1 MYNSAVG
8 IAGHGDGVVSMSF
21 SRRGAVVVLAE
32 FGTGQVLWSFVWFTL
47 FFIWIWLLIM
57 VFSDVFRSPDLS
69 GWSKAIWTI
78 FIIVVPYLGVFVYL
92 IARGHKM
99 SEHAVAQAQ
108 AADEAQRA
116 YIQSVTASSASPAD
130 ELAKAA
136 DLRERGVIDEAEF
149 QAIKSK
155 VLGASS

>member
-1 MYNSAVG
+1 M
-8 IAGHGDGVVSMSF
+8 
-21 SRRGAVVVLAE
+21 VLAE
-32 FGTGQVLWSFVWFTL
+32 FGTGEVFWSFVWFTM

-78 FIIVVPYLGVFVYL
+78 FVVVVPYLGVFVYL

-108 AADEAQRA
+108 AVDAAQRD
-116 YIQSVTASSASPAD
+116 YIQSVAQSSSAPA
-130 ELAKAA
+130 EQLAKAA
-136 DLRERGVIDEAEF
+136 DLRDRGVIDQAEF
-149 QAIKSK
+149 EAMKAKI
-155 VLGASS
+155 LAASA